1 MDVSFGNNNNNC
13 DNSSE
18 DMLVDHA
25 IRHSDIPEI
34 AVAVQNTTRHFR
46 VLDGNGSNL
55 VGGIYGALVMKGKEL
70 GTIVEQMPC
79 RLYESSD
86 ISIPHKLHDNSN

>member
-34 AVAVQNTTRHFR
+34 AVAVQNTTRHFN
-46 VLDGNGSNL
+46 VLDGNGF
-55 VGGIYGALVMKGKEL
+55 
-70 GTIVEQMPC
+70 
-79 RLYESSD
+79 
-86 ISIPHKLHDNSN
+86 